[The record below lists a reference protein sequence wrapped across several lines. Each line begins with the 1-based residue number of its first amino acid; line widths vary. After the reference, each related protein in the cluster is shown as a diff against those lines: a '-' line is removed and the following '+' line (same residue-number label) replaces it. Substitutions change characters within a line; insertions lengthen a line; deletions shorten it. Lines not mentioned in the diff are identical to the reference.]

1 MVDWKDKEFRE
12 VERQIG
18 AVKNKDSGM
27 SQGGY
32 LLYLK
37 NVARSGF
44 PIS

>member
-1 MVDWKDKEFRE
+1 MVDLKDKEFRE

-18 AVKNKDSGM
+18 AVINKDSGM

-32 LLYLK
+32 LSYSK
-37 NVARSGF
+37 NVARSSF